1 MSILQRDKV
10 VGAGVSVGALSYT
23 SLLPSS
29 SKLMINVESDDYAV
43 LEERECG
50 CPFGE
55 LGMSLHMRDIR
66 SYEKLTSEGNHFL
79 GADLFSLVDEVLP
92 ARFGGRPGD
101 YQLAEEER
109 GGLTAVSIVVRPPWG
124 RWSTRGGRRRAGVPA
139 RHPAQPADGRGLGV
153 FGDAARRPP
162 RAAPDPQR
170 QGSAAAH
177 PRRRDREARDIA
189 AAR

>member
-1 MSILQRDKV
+1 
-10 VGAGVSVGALSYT
+10 
-23 SLLPSS
+23 
-29 SKLMINVESDDYAV
+29 MINVESDDYAV

-79 GADLFSLVDEVLP
+79 GADLLSLVDEVLP

-109 GGLTAVSIVVRPPWG
+109 GGLTAVSVVVRPSVGPVAADEVIDTVLGFLRATPRNRLMAEVWASSGTLRVDRREPHLTPNAKILPLHIRDVAG
-124 RWSTRGGRRRAGVPA
+124 RES
-139 RHPAQPADGRGLGV
+139 
-153 FGDAARRPP
+153 
-162 RAAPDPQR
+162 
-170 QGSAAAH
+170 
-177 PRRRDREARDIA
+177 RDIA